1 MIYASVSCMRDPL
14 KKDLAIG
21 FCRKQNKNI
30 HMLTE
35 NHISYDE
42 INQIR
47 DNWLGPIFLSPG
59 DIHTK
64 GLFLCFIWC
73 HKKLKLPRMKTPQS

>member
-1 MIYASVSCMRDPL
+1 
-14 KKDLAIG
+14 
-21 FCRKQNKNI
+21 
-30 HMLTE
+30 MLTE
-35 NHISYDE
+35 NHINYDE
-42 INQIR
+42 IHQIR